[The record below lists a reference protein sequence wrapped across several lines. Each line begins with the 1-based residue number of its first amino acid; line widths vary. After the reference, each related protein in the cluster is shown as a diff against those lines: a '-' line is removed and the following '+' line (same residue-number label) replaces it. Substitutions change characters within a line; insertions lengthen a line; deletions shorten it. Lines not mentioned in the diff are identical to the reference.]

1 MEKELKKSSNAQL
14 LRNDILNEYFEY
26 TTRNFVAVNEKSQA
40 AYERLRKMVIEPNE
54 EEKQNKCVE
63 TVK

>member
-26 TTRNFVAVNEKSQA
+26 TTRNFVDVNEKSQA
-40 AYERLRKMVIEPNE
+40 AYERLREMVTEVSK